1 MHLSNVPH
9 YSGCL
14 SHLGQLTT
22 NQEKKKKKKDGVW
35 LSAENPQ
42 WTEKAAAPSHFSDSN
57 FLKTWIFFWVS
68 G

>member
-22 NQEKKKKKKDGVW
+22 NQGKKKKGKKKDRV
-35 LSAENPQ
+35 
-42 WTEKAAAPSHFSDSN
+42 
-57 FLKTWIFFWVS
+57 
-68 G
+68 